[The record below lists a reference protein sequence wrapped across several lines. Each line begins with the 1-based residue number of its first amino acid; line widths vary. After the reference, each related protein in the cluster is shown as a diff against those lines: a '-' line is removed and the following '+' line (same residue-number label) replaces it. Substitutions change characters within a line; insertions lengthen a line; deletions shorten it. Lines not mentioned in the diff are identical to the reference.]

1 MQQRTIVLTS
11 AGLGAATAYLLDPA
25 SGNRRRRRL
34 GDAFAHAA
42 HQTTDAVST
51 VGRDLRNRTRG
62 VVAGARRTIYRE
74 HPDDVVLQERVR
86 SALGR
91 VASRPHGI
99 KVRARNG
106 HVTLSGPIL
115 ASEEHRVVHAVR
127 SVSGVA
133 DVETRFDSHTQAAGV
148 PWLQGGLSQ
157 SRTRPWADI
166 GQRNW
171 APATRAIVG
180 TSGAAL
186 IVVGARRRDWVGLGL
201 AVAGSA
207 LIARAVTNIEF
218 RRLVGFGAGRCA
230 IDLQKTITVDVAVE
244 RLFAFW
250 DDFTN
255 FPKFMHH
262 VREVRPTQ
270 NPNQW
275 HWTVSGAATA
285 APIEFDA
292 VVTERIPNRVLAW
305 KTVERSLV
313 GHAGL
318 VRFDALGARRT
329 RLQIR
334 LSYNPPGGVLTHG
347 VLSLFGADPRSRLD
361 EDLVRM
367 KTALETGRRAHDA
380 AASTLV
386 PQ

>member
-1 MQQRTIVLTS
+1 MQQRTILLTS

-25 SGNRRRRRL
+25 SGNRRRRRI
-34 GDAFAHAA
+34 GDALVHAA
-42 HQTTDAVST
+42 NQTTDAVST

-99 KVRARNG
+99 KVQARNG
-106 HVTLSGPIL
+106 HVILSGPIL
-115 ASEEHRVVHAVR
+115 AAEEQRIVHAVQ
-127 SVSGVA
+127 SVSGVT
-133 DVETRFDSHTQAAGV
+133 DVETRFDSHTQGAGASSLKGVAA
-148 PWLQGGLSQ
+148 
-157 SRTRPWADI
+157 RFRMRRWADI

-171 APATRAIVG
+171 APATRAVVG

-186 IVVGARRRDWVGLGL
+186 IVVGTRRRDWAGLGL

-207 LIARAVTNIEF
+207 LLARAVTNMEF
-218 RRLVGFGAGRCA
+218 RRLVGLSAGHRA
-230 IDLQKTITVDVAVE
+230 IDLQKTIAVDVAVE

-262 VREVRPTQ
+262 VREVRPTKD
-270 NPNQW
+270 PNKW
-275 HWTVSGAATA
+275 HWTVSGASTA

-292 VVTERIPNRVLAW
+292 VVTERIPNHVLAW
-305 KTVERSLV
+305 KTVEGSLV

-318 VRFDALGARRT
+318 VRFDAVEGRRT

-334 LSYNPPGGVLTHG
+334 LSYNPIGGALTHG
-347 VLSLFGADPRSRLD
+347 VLAVFGADPRSRLD

>member
-1 MQQRTIVLTS
+1 MQQRTILLTS

-25 SGNRRRRRL
+25 SGNRRRRRI
-34 GDAFAHAA
+34 GDALVHAA
-42 HQTTDAVST
+42 HQTTDTVSAVS
-51 VGRDLRNRTRG
+51 RDLRNRTRG

-99 KVRARNG
+99 KVQARNG
-106 HVTLSGPIL
+106 YVILRGPIL
-115 ASEEHRVVHAVR
+115 ASEEHRVLHAVR
-127 SVSGVA
+127 SVSGVT
-133 DVETRFDSHTQAAGV
+133 DVETRFDSHTQAAGA
-148 PWLQGGLSQ
+148 PSLQGGPSR

-166 GQRNW
+166 GQRHW

-186 IVVGARRRDWVGLGL
+186 VVVGARRRDWAGLGL

-207 LIARAVTNIEF
+207 LLARAAANVEF
-218 RRLVGFGAGRCA
+218 RRLVGLGSGRRA
-230 IDLQKTITVDVAVE
+230 IDVQKAIIVDVAVE

-262 VREVRPTQ
+262 VREVRPTRDA
-270 NPNQW
+270 NTW
-275 HWTVSGAATA
+275 HWTVSGAGTA

-305 KTVERSLV
+305 KTVEGSLV

-318 VRFDALGARRT
+318 VRFDALEARRT

-334 LSYNPPGGVLTHG
+334 LSYNPPGGALTHG
-347 VLSLFGADPRSRLD
+347 VLALFGADPRSRLD